1 MGAVEVDP
9 EVLRAFAGQVDLAS
23 ALIREAHVGTKVAT
37 AADGLDGSTTQWA
50 ARLVGAHG
58 MEIAD
63 QIAPHVDDIGVAV
76 RGAGNSY
83 EVTDSDLAGSFEG
96 IF

>member
-1 MGAVEVDP
+1 M
-9 EVLRAFAGQVDLAS
+9 LRAFAGQVDLAS
-23 ALIREAHVGTKVAT
+23 ALIREAHVGTKVAN

-50 ARLVGAHG
+50 AARLVGAHV

-63 QIAPHVDDIGVAV
+63 QIATHVDDVGVAV

-83 EVTDSDLAGSFEG
+83 EVTDDDLAASFDG